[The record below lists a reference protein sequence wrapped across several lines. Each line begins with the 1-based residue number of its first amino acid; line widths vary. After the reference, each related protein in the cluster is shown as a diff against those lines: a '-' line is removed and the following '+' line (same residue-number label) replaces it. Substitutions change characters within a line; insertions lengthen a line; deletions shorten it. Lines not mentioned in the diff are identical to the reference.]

1 MLADGNG
8 SIVEN
13 RGTINIDKDNTIIKK
28 GEELKAINGGR
39 IINKGVINKNG
50 DLFLS
55 MDSGFYQIGT
65 SENGSYGKIKS
76 KNLSID
82 GNLEIDSTITKGSY
96 KEKYLLEDVFEA
108 EKLTLDKN
116 TNVLSNSIL
125 YDALLEK
132 NSFGNIDGK
141 LVRNGKELKD
151 FVKNDL
157 DLTANIF
164 NKYYNEENY
173 LALDE
178 ASKNIL
184 DRIDLS
190 NSKGLEKS
198 LEELTPRIYGNIQ
211 KEILD
216 INSLFEENRIN
227 SLENIGNKENNFV
240 LLENYQKVE

>member
-1 MLADGNG
+1 MINLSSVADGAMLADGNG

-55 MDSGFYQIGT
+55 MDRGFYQIGT

-96 KEKYLLEDVFEA
+96 KEEYLLEDVFEA

-141 LVRNGKELKD
+141 LVKNGKELKD
-151 FVKNDL
+151 FVKDDL
-157 DLTANIF
+157 D
-164 NKYYNEENY
+164 
-173 LALDE
+173 
-178 ASKNIL
+178 
-184 DRIDLS
+184 
-190 NSKGLEKS
+190 
-198 LEELTPRIYGNIQ
+198 Q
-211 KEILD
+211 
-216 INSLFEENRIN
+216 
-227 SLENIGNKENNFV
+227 
-240 LLENYQKVE
+240 